1 MTDPQN
7 PSSPPP
13 YGSAQP
19 AGTPGVPPAPAPGNA
34 VPPVPPAPG
43 FASPQAPASAPQ
55 QTPPGAYT
63 APVGG
68 YPAAQGAYTPPVD
81 TAKRSP
87 LFGILA
93 GILGLVAAV
102 VSPIIGGIAG
112 YQAGYRFPDIIDG
125 FEVSTENLAVLS
137 PVRDQVLLGEIGF
150 WIGTLTGIAAIVFG
164 IVSIVKR
171 SGRGWGIT
179 GLVLGVVGAGIF
191 FVVLSVLLGFGSA
204 AGAVAFYS

>member
-19 AGTPGVPPAPAPGNA
+19 AQPPA
-34 VPPVPPAPG
+34 VPPAPG
-43 FASPQAPASAPQ
+43 FTAPAAPAYPAQ
-55 QTPPGAYT
+55 QTPPGAYA

-81 TAKRSP
+81 TAPRSKAI
-87 LFGILA
+87 GVVA

-102 VSPIIGGIAG
+102 VAPVIGAVAG
-112 YQAGYRFPDIIDG
+112 YQIGYGLPSVIDG
-125 FEVSTENLAVLS
+125 ISVTTDDLSVLA

-150 WIGTLTGIAAIVFG
+150 WVGTLAGIAAIVFG

-179 GLVLGVVGAGIF
+179 GLVLGVVGVGIF
-191 FVVLSVLLGFGSA
+191 FVALSILLGFGSA
-204 AGAVAFYS
+204 AGAVVHYS